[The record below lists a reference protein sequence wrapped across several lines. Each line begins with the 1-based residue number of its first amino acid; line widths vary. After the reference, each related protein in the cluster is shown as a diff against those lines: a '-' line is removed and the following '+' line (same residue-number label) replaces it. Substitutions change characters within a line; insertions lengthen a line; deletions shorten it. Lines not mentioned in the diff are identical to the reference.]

1 MQLAAHTHEGISLL
15 YDPATATTQHPSRY
29 THSCAYTTITT
40 LAPSPPPGPLQTRT
54 RYTLAAFLAA
64 RIRIRD
70 GIPDI
75 FLDWVAK

>member
-15 YDPATATTQHPSRY
+15 YDPATATTHSIQVHTHP
-29 THSCAYTTITT
+29 CAYTTITT
-40 LAPSPPPGPLQTRT
+40 LAPSPPGPLQTRT

-64 RIRIRD
+64 RIRMQDR
-70 GIPDI
+70 IPDI